1 MKRKLHAGSTILILA
16 LISLLACRKTINSTA
31 EEVTPKPPVTVD
43 STKNKPDSVKN
54 QTDSLP
60 KITDTTTVVPFPE
73 TPLLG
78 CTYSPDY
85 GDSIVFTQPTNG
97 QDYVIYPVNN
107 GGIAGKYFSWPVG
120 LVLNSQTGAIDMTKS
135 ETGARYAVGFVK
147 AGTTDTCLSQL
158 IVGGA
163 AYMDS
168 VYVLAN
174 NQTTAAP
181 YFNADPYAPPVCTGS
196 SNGQGCQFDYNGYA
210 KNQGVQIDNHTGIID
225 LQKTMQSS
233 LFGLLPLNGTT
244 INTTIYYK
252 LNDNSNSAPQKIG
265 LKLMFYNKKSDI
277 PPSLLAS
284 ITNNLLNTLENL
296 LMLNGSGGTSSPRPP
311 LIIITRYN

>member
-1 MKRKLHAGSTILILA
+1 MKRKLHIGSSILVLA
-16 LISLLACRKTINSTA
+16 LLCLLACRKTINST
-31 EEVTPKPPVTVD
+31 EEIVPKPPVKTD
-43 STKNKPDSVKN
+43 STKLQADSVKN
-54 QTDSLP
+54 QTDSIPP
-60 KITDTTTVVPFPE
+60 KTDTSAVVPFPVS
-73 TPLLG
+73 PLLG

-97 QDYVIYPVNN
+97 QDYVVYPVNN
-107 GGIAGKYFSWPVG
+107 GGIAGKYFAWPVG

-135 ETGARYAVGFVK
+135 ETGARYAIGFVK

-168 VYVLAN
+168 VYVLAD

-181 YFNADPYAPPVCTGS
+181 YFNANPYAPPVCTGS
-196 SNGQGCQFDYNGYA
+196 SGGSGCQFDYNNYA
-210 KNQGVQIDNHTGIID
+210 KNQGVAIDNHTGIID
-225 LQKTMQSS
+225 LQQTMKNS

-244 INTTIYYK
+244 INTTVYYK
-252 LNDNSNSAPQKIG
+252 LNDNSNSAPQQIG

-284 ITNNLLNTLENL
+284 ITNSLLNTLGNL
-296 LMLNGSGGTSSPRPP
+296 LGLNSAGSASPRPP

>member
-1 MKRKLHAGSTILILA
+1 MKKNLHPGSTILILA
-16 LISLLACRKTINSTA
+16 LLCLFACKKTINST
-31 EEVTPKPPVTVD
+31 EDVPYKPPVKVD
-43 STKNKPDSVKN
+43 STKNKVDSLQPPKDSV
-54 QTDSLP
+54 QPAP
-60 KITDTTTVVPFPE
+60 KDTTSVPFPQV
-73 TPLLG
+73 PLLG

-97 QDYVIYPVNN
+97 SDYIIYPVNN
-107 GGIAGKYFSWPVG
+107 SGIAGTYFSWPGG
-120 LVLNSQTGAIDMTKS
+120 LVLNSHTGAINMTKS

-147 AGTTDTCLSQL
+147 SGTTDTCLTQL

-168 VYVLAN
+168 VYVLGD

-181 YFNADPYAPPVCTGS
+181 YYNADPYAPPVCTGS
-196 SNGQGCQFDYNGYA
+196 SGGQGCQFDYNNHA
-210 KNQGVQIDNHTGIID
+210 KNQGVVIDQHTGIIN
-225 LQKTMQSS
+225 LQQTMKNS
-233 LFGLLPLNGTT
+233 LFGLLPIDGTT
-244 INTTIYYK
+244 INTVVYYK
-252 LNDNSNSAPQKIG
+252 LNDNSNSAPQQIG

-284 ITNNLLNTLENL
+284 VVDNLLNVLQNL
-296 LMLNGSGGTSSPRPP
+296 LISKGSSSPRPP